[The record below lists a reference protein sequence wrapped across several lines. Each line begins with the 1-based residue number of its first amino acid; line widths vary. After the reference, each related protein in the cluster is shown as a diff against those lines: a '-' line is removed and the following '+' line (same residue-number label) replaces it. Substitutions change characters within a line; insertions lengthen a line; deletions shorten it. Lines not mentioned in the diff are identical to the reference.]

1 MALSTL
7 EIGRMTNS
15 MEMDKRY
22 GLIRQ
27 SMWESIEMERNM
39 DRDTLNGKMAVHTKE
54 SLKTTTLREKDT
66 IYGLTRESIKD
77 SGHLIR

>member
-54 SLKTTTLREKDT
+54 SLKTTTLRE
-66 IYGLTRESIKD
+66 
-77 SGHLIR
+77 